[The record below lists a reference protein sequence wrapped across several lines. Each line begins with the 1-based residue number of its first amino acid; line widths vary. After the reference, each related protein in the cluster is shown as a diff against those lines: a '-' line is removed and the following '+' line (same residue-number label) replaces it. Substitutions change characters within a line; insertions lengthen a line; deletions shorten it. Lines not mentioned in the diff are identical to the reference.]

1 MCVVGSLLHAIAS
14 AGVLWC
20 EHICCSKLYRV
31 SYSVYTLCASSFV
44 LFLKLYFAFI
54 LQFHMK
60 NVDLV
65 FVFKDYK
72 RKVAMINAIPM
83 NTLDSVKDWLK

>member
-1 MCVVGSLLHAIAS
+1 MCGSLHTS
-14 AGVLWC
+14 A
-20 EHICCSKLYRV
+20 CCPVSRPVYQVAYRV
-31 SYSVYTLCASSFV
+31 PYSCMFLLCVSSFLLLCIAPV
-44 LFLKLYFAFI
+44 H
-54 LQFHMK
+54 QFHMK

>member
-1 MCVVGSLLHAIAS
+1 
-14 AGVLWC
+14 
-20 EHICCSKLYRV
+20 
-31 SYSVYTLCASSFV
+31 
-44 LFLKLYFAFI
+44 
-54 LQFHMK
+54 MK

-83 NTLDSVKDWLK
+83 NALDSVKDWLKWGFLHWVLPHLPPAGRFTVIV

>member
-1 MCVVGSLLHAIAS
+1 MLQCL
-14 AGVLWC
+14 
-20 EHICCSKLYRV
+20 EHICYVGYFRFV
-31 SYSVYTLCASSFV
+31 SCFLLLFTLHFV
-44 LFLKLYFAFI
+44 PI
-54 LQFHMK
+54 HQFHMK

-72 RKVAMINAIPM
+72 RKVAMVNAIPM